1 MNDIRPH
8 LGLIVEDIPA
18 MQALLRNVMAEAHP
32 HLEISVFD
40 SLRAARRWLY
50 ALAAAERGGDIELAL
65 IDMGLPD
72 GSGAQLLPQIADI
85 APAAV
90 RIVAT
95 IYDDEEHLFEAFAA
109 GAQGY
114 LLKDEEQAS
123 LVMRLRNIA
132 RGEPAVSPALAQKIL
147 GHFSR
152 QSRLLIDE
160 GASVNLTVRETETLQ
175 LLSRGLRVAE
185 TARVMGVSEHTVA
198 SHIKSIYGKLDIS
211 SRAEATIEAVRRGL
225 I

>member
-1 MNDIRPH
+1 MSDTGPR

-18 MQALLRNVMAEAHP
+18 MQVLLREVITEAHP
-32 HLEISVFD
+32 QLEISVFD
-40 SLRAARRWLY
+40 SVRASRRWLY
-50 ALAAAERGGDIELAL
+50 ALAATENANHLELAL

-72 GSGAQLLPQIADI
+72 GSGAQLLPQIAEI
-85 APAAV
+85 APSAV

-114 LLKDEEQAS
+114 LLKDEEQSS

-152 QSRLLIDE
+152 QSRLLADE
-160 GASVNLTVRETETLQ
+160 TTSINLTARETETLQ
-175 LLSRGLRVAE
+175 LLSRGMRVAE
-185 TARVMGVSEHTVA
+185 TARLMGVSEHTVA
-198 SHIKSIYGKLDIS
+198 SHIKSIYGKLGIS
-211 SRAEATIEAVRRGL
+211 SRAEATLEAVRRGL

>member
-1 MNDIRPH
+1 MTGTAPH

-18 MQALLRNVMAEAHP
+18 MQVLLRDVMAEAHP
-32 HLEISVFD
+32 QLEISIFD
-40 SLRAARRWLY
+40 SVRAARRWLY
-50 ALAAAERGGDIELAL
+50 GLAAAERGGELELAL

-90 RIVAT
+90 RIIAT

-114 LLKDEEQAS
+114 LLKDEEQPS
-123 LVMRLRNIA
+123 LVVRLRNIA

-152 QSRLLIDE
+152 QSRLLANEATSID
-160 GASVNLTVRETETLQ
+160 LTVRETETLQ

-211 SRAEATIEAVRRGL
+211 SRAEATLEAVRRGL

>member
-1 MNDIRPH
+1 MSDTGPR

-18 MQALLRNVMAEAHP
+18 MQVLLREVMAEAHP
-32 HLEISVFD
+32 QLEISVFD
-40 SLRAARRWLY
+40 SVRAARRWLY
-50 ALAAAERGGDIELAL
+50 GLAAAENANHLGLAL

-72 GSGAQLLPQIADI
+72 GSGAQLLPQIAEI
-85 APAAV
+85 APSAV

-123 LVMRLRNIA
+123 LVTRLRNIA

-152 QSRLLIDE
+152 QSRLLADE
-160 GASVNLTVRETETLQ
+160 TTSINLTIRETETLQ
-175 LLSRGLRVAE
+175 LLARGLRVAE
-185 TARVMGVSEHTVA
+185 TARLMGVSEHTVA
-198 SHIKSIYGKLDIS
+198 SHIKSIYGKLGIS
-211 SRAEATIEAVRRGL
+211 SRAEATLEAVRRGL